1 MFLYGTALVF
11 KSFVSEIR
19 EEEGWGQIEFLG
31 ERKER
36 KGERKEEKKEVRHE
50 EGREKYEWHGD
61 EKGDAGHAETLSVA
75 GDLSRSELTELD
87 HESVGNELD

>member
-1 MFLYGTALVF
+1 M
-11 KSFVSEIR
+11 
-19 EEEGWGQIEFLG
+19 
-31 ERKER
+31 
-36 KGERKEEKKEVRHE
+36 RHE